1 MLNSTRRFCFAT
13 APIGLALLA
22 GCGMIARKHNIVGRE
37 LFESGQMSRA
47 INEFNTA
54 LARDNRNADAW
65 YNLGATYY
73 ALGKQSNHRPWIDQ
87 SETLLR
93 QAISLNEQHVAAHR
107 TLAALLAETG
117 RERYA
122 FDLLHS
128 WQRRQ
133 PQLSDPLIELAR
145 LHEEFGD
152 VTRAADY
159 LADAMRIDTNNPRI
173 LKAMGHVRESQG
185 QLALALDNYS
195 RSYQLD
201 GRQMDVA
208 SRINEIQLRLAGNHQ
223 PGMPNTNPLIQSG
236 TIR

>member
-1 MLNSTRRFCFAT
+1 MSETCR
-13 APIGLALLA
+13 PGLVFMALA
-22 GCGMIARKHNIVGRE
+22 GLWLLSGCGVIARKHNLTGTR
-37 LFESGQMSRA
+37 LFAEGQVSRA
-47 INEFNTA
+47 INEFQTA

-87 SETLLR
+87 AETLFR
-93 QAISLNEQHVAAHR
+93 QAISLNEQHIAAHR
-107 TLAALLAETG
+107 SLAALLVETG
-117 RERYA
+117 RDRYA
-122 FDLLHS
+122 FDLLHT

-133 PQLSDPLIELAR
+133 PQLSDPLVELAR
-145 LHEEFGD
+145 LHQEFGD

-159 LADAMRIDTNNPRI
+159 LADAMRIDSNNPRI

-185 QLALALDNYS
+185 QLALALDNYA

-201 GRQMDVA
+201 SRQMDVA
-208 SRINEIQLRLAGNHQ
+208 TRINEIQQRLASTSN
-223 PGMPNTNPLIQSG
+223 PGWPNTNPLIQPG